1 MRNRD
6 LRPTAKANP
15 TIQQA
20 FEKFQKYNRLKNL
33 SQGSL
38 DFYAAK
44 GRSFFRFLGDTEQ
57 PIHTITEETVE
68 DYIFYMKDQ
77 QLHDTTINTNLR
89 MVRAFLYW
97 CMEKGYLEQFSIRLV
112 RADDPIKEPYTTDEL
127 QKLLKEPDC
136 KTCSF
141 AEYRNWVIV
150 NFLLGTGCRAS
161 TLLNLQIGDLDLS
174 AGTVFFRHMKA
185 RNQQIVPLSKALV
198 KIMEDYLE
206 HRSGDP
212 TAPLFVSEYGNKMT
226 LNSLGNAVWNYNHSR
241 GVEKT
246 SMHLFRHTYAKL
258 YIQAGGDPFRLQKLL
273 GHADLTMTRRYVAL
287 YADDLRANYDALAK
301 LCATRSRDVNRLGSI
316 EVPYEDYDPALG
328 ENVNK
333 TATENKYEHTIRVE
347 TYQWL
352 ETFLQRNEDAAK
364 TYLRSF
370 DYIVSDEYHY
380 MVTDASF
387 NDHVD
392 ASYEAI
398 KELWTTKTCIF
409 MSATARPFFDYWE
422 LRKMIPEGQHYRL
435 PMDYRFVSSVKFFY
449 CDDDELDII
458 RRVQPGE
465 KILVFVNT
473 IAKLR
478 KLRDTLKADGIEDV
492 VCLCSK
498 YRQEAE
504 EFDKLDDV
512 LKGNVL
518 QHQVTLTTTTL
529 YNGVDMKDRALKY
542 IVSELWNPL
551 VNAQILGRKRPLDE
565 GDTCAVYLL
574 HYPKERLEGEVKKIE
589 KYQLE
594 PVEAYKEWFDD
605 KKAWKAY
612 LHQPETVE
620 ILKKSHTVVL
630 DPREGEYCW
639 RKRANL
645 QARVERVFLL
655 QMLEQGYQTELLKK
669 IDESL
674 LAKVERLEPPLLEY
688 LDDHLNEERY
698 YQDWQK
704 IFFEMG
710 HIYNKADG
718 HAEKSL
724 PSYTFARQWL
734 QHYGYDL
741 GSKQKRFEAGQKKMV
756 WWVTKLEN

>member
-6 LRPTAKANP
+6 LRPAAKANP

-20 FEKFQKYNRLKNL
+20 FERFQKYNRLKNL

-38 DFYAAK
+38 DFYTAK

-97 CMEKGYLEQFSIRLV
+97 CMEKGYLEKYPIRLV

-150 NFLLGTGCRAS
+150 NFLLGTGCRW
-161 TLLNLQIGDLDLS
+161 I
-174 AGTVFFRHMKA
+174 
-185 RNQQIVPLSKALV
+185 I
-198 KIMEDYLE
+198 
-206 HRSGDP
+206 
-212 TAPLFVSEYGNKMT
+212 
-226 LNSLGNAVWNYNHSR
+226 
-241 GVEKT
+241 
-246 SMHLFRHTYAKL
+246 
-258 YIQAGGDPFRLQKLL
+258 
-273 GHADLTMTRRYVAL
+273 
-287 YADDLRANYDALAK
+287 
-301 LCATRSRDVNRLGSI
+301 
-316 EVPYEDYDPALG
+316 
-328 ENVNK
+328 
-333 TATENKYEHTIRVE
+333 
-347 TYQWL
+347 
-352 ETFLQRNEDAAK
+352 
-364 TYLRSF
+364 
-370 DYIVSDEYHY
+370 
-380 MVTDASF
+380 
-387 NDHVD
+387 
-392 ASYEAI
+392 
-398 KELWTTKTCIF
+398 
-409 MSATARPFFDYWE
+409 
-422 LRKMIPEGQHYRL
+422 
-435 PMDYRFVSSVKFFY
+435 VSSVKFFY
-449 CDDDELDII
+449 RDDDELDII

-512 LKGNVL
+512 LVGNVL

-542 IVSELWNPL
+542 VVSELWNPL

-574 HYPKERLEGEVKKIE
+574 HYPKKRLEGELKKIE

-594 PVEAYKEWFDD
+594 PVEAYRKWFDD
-605 KKAWKAY
+605 RKAWKTY
-612 LHQPETVE
+612 LHQPETVK

-639 RKRANL
+639 RKRATL

-674 LAKVERLEPPLLEY
+674 LAKVEPLEPPPLLAY
-688 LDDHLNEERY
+688 LDAHLNEERY
-698 YQDWQK
+698 YEEWQK
-704 IFFEMG
+704 IFFELG

-724 PSYTFARQWL
+724 PSYTCARQWL
-734 QHYGYDL
+734 QQHGYDL
-741 GSKQKRFEAGQKKMV
+741 QKKRATSGELRNKNV
-756 WWVTKLEN
+756 WWVTKQ

>member
-1 MRNRD
+1 MSDEEKRWPFD
-6 LRPTAKANP
+6 GFYLKLAEA
-15 TIQQA
+15 QQEYEQEQHIDPA
-20 FEKFQKYNRLKNL
+20 
-33 SQGSL
+33 SL
-38 DFYAAK
+38 
-44 GRSFFRFLGDTEQ
+44 
-57 PIHTITEETVE
+57 TEEERQQKLQEILDCIKASRKKKKDADEQLDPIVPEEEPETAGATPQPAKQYITDIVGE
-68 DYIFYMKDQ
+68 DYKNWHGIVVLDAG
-77 QLHDTTINTNLR
+77 TNSGKTY
-89 MVRAFLYW
+89 F
-97 CMEKGYLEQFSIRLV
+97 I
-112 RADDPIKEPYTTDEL
+112 
-127 QKLLKEPDC
+127 LK
-136 KTCSF
+136 
-141 AEYRNWVIV
+141 
-150 NFLLGTGCRAS
+150 
-161 TLLNLQIGDLDLS
+161 TLLPWAYEHRKRILILCNREAL
-174 AGTVFFRHMKA
+174 
-185 RNQQIVPLSKALV
+185 RNQI
-198 KIMEDYLE
+198 E
-206 HRSGDP
+206 
-212 TAPLFVSEYGNKMT
+212 
-226 LNSLGNAVWNYNHSR
+226 
-241 GVEKT
+241 
-246 SMHLFRHTYAKL
+246 
-258 YIQAGGDPFRLQKLL
+258 
-273 GHADLTMTRRYVAL
+273 
-287 YADDLRANYDALAK
+287 
-301 LCATRSRDVNRLGSI
+301 RDVNRLGRI

-328 ENVNK
+328 GIVNK
-333 TATENKYEHTIRVE
+333 PAIDNKYEHTIRVE

-422 LRKMIPEGQHYRL
+422 LRKMIPKGQHYRL

-449 CDDDELDII
+449 RDDDELDII

-478 KLRDTLKADGIEDV
+478 KLRDTLKAEGIEDV
-492 VCLCSK
+492 ACLCSK

-574 HYPKERLEGEVKKIE
+574 HYPKERLEGTLKKIE
-589 KYQLE
+589 KYQLK
-594 PVEAYKEWFDD
+594 PVEAYQKWFDD

-612 LHQPETVE
+612 LHQPETLE

-630 DPREGEYCW
+630 DPLEGEYCW
-639 RKRANL
+639 RKRATL

-674 LAKVERLEPPLLEY
+674 LAKVEPLEPPPLLAY
-688 LDDHLNEERY
+688 LDAHLNEERY
-698 YQDWQK
+698 Y
-704 IFFEMG
+704 E
-710 HIYNKADG
+710 
-718 HAEKSL
+718 E
-724 PSYTFARQWL
+724 
-734 QHYGYDL
+734 
-741 GSKQKRFEAGQKKMV
+741 
-756 WWVTKLEN
+756 

>member
-6 LRPTAKANP
+6 LRPAAKANF

-20 FEKFQKYNRLKNL
+20 FERFQKYNRLKNL

-68 DYIFYMKDQ
+68 DYIFYLKDQ

-97 CMEKGYLEQFSIRLV
+97 CMEKGYLEKYPIRLV

-150 NFLLGTGCRAS
+150 NFLLGNAS
-161 TLLNLQIGDLDLS
+161 RKKKKDADEQLDPIVPEEEPETAGATPQPAKQYITDLVGEDYKNWHGIVVLDAGTNSGKTYFILKTLLPWAYEHRKRILILCNREAL
-174 AGTVFFRHMKA
+174 
-185 RNQQIVPLSKALV
+185 RNQI
-198 KIMEDYLE
+198 E
-206 HRSGDP
+206 
-212 TAPLFVSEYGNKMT
+212 
-226 LNSLGNAVWNYNHSR
+226 
-241 GVEKT
+241 
-246 SMHLFRHTYAKL
+246 
-258 YIQAGGDPFRLQKLL
+258 
-273 GHADLTMTRRYVAL
+273 
-287 YADDLRANYDALAK
+287 
-301 LCATRSRDVNRLGSI
+301 RDVNRLGSI
-316 EVPYEDYDPALG
+316 EVSYEDYDPALG
-328 ENVNK
+328 GIVDK
-333 TATENKYEHTIRVE
+333 PAIDNKYEYTIRVE

-449 CDDDELDII
+449 RDDDELDII

-492 VCLCSK
+492 ACLCSK

-512 LKGNVL
+512 LVGNVL

-529 YNGVDMKDRALKY
+529 YNGVDMKDRALKC

-574 HYPKERLEGEVKKIE
+574 HYPKERLEGELKKIE
-589 KYQLE
+589 KYQLG
-594 PVEAYKEWFDD
+594 PVKAYRKWFDD
-605 KKAWKAY
+605 RKAWKAY
-612 LHQPETVE
+612 LHQPETLE

-639 RKRANL
+639 RKRATL

-674 LAKVERLEPPLLEY
+674 LAKVEHLERPLLLEY
-688 LDDHLNEERY
+688 LDAHLNEERY

-704 IFFEMG
+704 IFFELG
-710 HIYNKADG
+710 HIYNKTDG
-718 HAEKSL
+718 HAVKSL
-724 PSYTFARQWL
+724 PSYTCARQWL
-734 QHYGYDL
+734 QHHGYDL

-756 WWVTKLEN
+756 WWVTKSEN